1 MKGLRLYKYEKLCSK
16 KTIEDLFASKNNSVK
31 SYPIRLIYTIEPFKG
46 TPAQFYISVPKR
58 KIRHAVDRVLMRR
71 RIREAYRLNRHLVL
85 PQIKEAN
92 KSVFIAFVFIGDT
105 ITDYNVIEE
114 RMKQAL
120 SKLAKAV
127 SETNEAG
134 IQQPPTPL
142 PNA

>member
-71 RIREAYRLNRHLVL
+71 RIREAYRLNRDIFLPLLKQNSLSVNIAIIYMHDNICDYALVEEKL
-85 PQIKEAN
+85 KNALISLAEI
-92 KSVFIAFVFIGDT
+92 IA
-105 ITDYNVIEE
+105 DY
-114 RMKQAL
+114 KHQ
-120 SKLAKAV
+120 
-127 SETNEAG
+127 
-134 IQQPPTPL
+134 
-142 PNA
+142 